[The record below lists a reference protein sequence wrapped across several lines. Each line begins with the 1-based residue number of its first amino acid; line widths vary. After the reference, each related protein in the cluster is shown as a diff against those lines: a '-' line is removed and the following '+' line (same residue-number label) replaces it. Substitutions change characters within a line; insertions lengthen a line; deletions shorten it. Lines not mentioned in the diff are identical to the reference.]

1 MNSRMKFVDVTLR
14 DAHQCL
20 WSTRMTTPMMAPI
33 LPTLDRV
40 GYDVINILGG
50 AVFDVCVRYLRENPW
65 RRVQYLCERLETPID
80 ALTRGQSLYTFE
92 LFPDDIVSLNSQVL
106 ARLGVDIL
114 TVYDALNDN
123 RNLESSIRSGR
134 DAGMKMNGWMT
145 YTLSPVHTD
154 AYYVER
160 AHELVKMGVDFLCV
174 KDPTGLLTPER
185 GRTLFPALVKAV
197 KGKGIPFQLHSHCQS
212 ALAPEVYTEAMKAGF
227 GYAYTALE
235 PLGNGASLPE
245 TQDIDRRA
253 RALGMATSLD
263 PEAMAEASKYFE
275 WLTVREKK
283 PRGEVAKYDK
293 ALYEHQV
300 PGGMISNLKSQL
312 AGMHM
317 EHRLPQILEECGQVR
332 RDLGYP
338 ILVSPFAQYIVT
350 QAVLNVV
357 QGERYKTIP
366 DEVRKYACGYYGRLA
381 AQPSAEFLERA
392 RIKPGEMA
400 TERAADHI
408 EPWLP
413 RLRER
418 LGRAASD
425 EDLLLHA
432 FYDDA
437 LVAAV
442 RDPTPECEVTTTPLR
457 ELVKWLHERRDIQRA
472 RIRFAGTEISFT
484 A

>member
-1 MNSRMKFVDVTLR
+1 MKKRMRFVDVTLR

-33 LPTLDRV
+33 LSTLDRA

-50 AVFDVCVRYLRENPW
+50 AVFDVCVRYLHENPW

-92 LFPDDIVSLNSQVL
+92 LFPDDVVELNSQVL

-123 RNLESSIRSGR
+123 RNLESSIRSGKA
-134 DAGMKMNGWMT
+134 AGLRMNGWMT

-160 AHELVKMGVDFLCV
+160 ARELVKMGVEFLCV

-185 GRTLFPALVKAV
+185 GRTLFPALVKA
-197 KGKGIPFQLHSHCQS
+197 GKGIPLQLHSHCQS

-227 GYAYTALE
+227 TYAYTALE

-245 TQDIDRRA
+245 TQDINRRA
-253 RALGMATSLD
+253 GALGMTTALD
-263 PEAMAEASKYFE
+263 EGAMRDASKYFE
-275 WLTVREKK
+275 WLTIREGKS
-283 PRGEVAKYDK
+283 RGLVAKYDK
-293 ALYEHQV
+293 ALYEHQI
-300 PGGMISNLKSQL
+300 PGGMISNLRSQL
-312 AGMHM
+312 QTMGI
-317 EHRLPQILEECGQVR
+317 EQRLPEIMEEAARVR
-332 RDLGYP
+332 HDLGYP
-338 ILVSPFAQYIVT
+338 IVVSPFAQFIVT
-350 QAVLNVV
+350 QSVLNVV

-381 AQPSAEFLERA
+381 AQPAPEFLERA
-392 RIKPGEMA
+392 KIRPEEMVTERPGE
-400 TERAADHI
+400 HV

-413 RLRER
+413 KLRKQ
-418 LGRAASD
+418 LGAATSD

-432 FYDDA
+432 FYDDKLLA
-437 LVAAV
+437 PL
-442 RDPTPECEVTTTPLR
+442 RDPTPECEVSTTPLR
-457 ELVKWLHERRDIQRA
+457 ELVKWLHDKRDIQRA
-472 RIRFAGTEISFT
+472 RIRFAGTEISFNT
-484 A
+484 

>member
-1 MNSRMKFVDVTLR
+1 MKRRMKFVDVTLR

-33 LPTLDRV
+33 LSTLDRV
-40 GYDVINILGG
+40 GYDVVNILGG

-65 RRVQYLCERLETPID
+65 RRVQYLCERLDTPID

-92 LFPDDIVSLNSQVL
+92 LFPDDVVALNSQVL

-123 RNLESSIRSGR
+123 RNLESSIASGR
-134 DAGMKMNGWMT
+134 EAGMKMNGWMT

-160 AHELVKMGVDFLCV
+160 SRELVKMGVDFLCV

-185 GRTLFPALVKAV
+185 GRTLFPALVAAV
-197 KGKGIPFQLHSHCQS
+197 KGKRIPLQLHSHCQS

-227 GYAYTALE
+227 EYAYTALE

-253 RALGMATSLD
+253 RKLGMATRLD
-263 PEAMAEASKYFE
+263 ARAMREASQYLE

-283 PRGEVAKYDK
+283 PRGVVATYDK

-312 AGMHM
+312 ASMHM
-317 EHRLPQILEECGQVR
+317 EARLPEILEEVARVR
-332 RDLGYP
+332 CDLGYP

-357 QGERYKTIP
+357 QGERYRTIP
-366 DEVRKYACGYYGRLA
+366 DEVRKYACGFYGRLA
-381 AQPSAEFLERA
+381 AEPSALFLERA
-392 RIKPGEMA
+392 RIKPSERV
-400 TERAADHI
+400 TERAAEHI

-413 RLRER
+413 RLRKR
-418 LGRAASD
+418 LGSATSD

-437 LVAAV
+437 LVAPL
-442 RDPTPECEVTTTPLR
+442 RDPTPECEESTTPLR
-457 ELVKWLHERRDIQRA
+457 ELVKWLHDRRDIQRA
-472 RIRFAGTEISFT
+472 RIRFAGTEISFS

>member
-1 MNSRMKFVDVTLR
+1 MKFVDVTLR

-33 LPTLDRV
+33 LSTLDRV
-40 GYDVINILGG
+40 GYDVINVLGG
-50 AVFDVCVRYLRENPW
+50 AVFDVCVRYLQENPW
-65 RRVQYLCERLETPID
+65 RRVQYLCERLDTPID

-92 LFPDDIVSLNSQVL
+92 LFPDDVVELNSQVL
-106 ARLGVDIL
+106 ARLGVDVL

-134 DAGMKMNGWMT
+134 EAGMKMNGWMT

-160 AHELVKMGVDFLCV
+160 ARELVKMGVDFLCV
-174 KDPTGLLTPER
+174 KDPTGLLTPQR
-185 GRTLFPALVKAV
+185 GRTLFPALVQAV
-197 KGKGIPFQLHSHCQS
+197 KGKGIPLQLHSHCQS

-227 GYAYTALE
+227 EYAYTALE

-253 RALGMATSLD
+253 KALGMTTRLD
-263 PEAMAEASKYFE
+263 GDAMSEASKYLE

-283 PRGEVAKYDK
+283 PRGVVARYDK

-312 AGMHM
+312 AAMRM
-317 EHRLPQILEECGQVR
+317 EARLPEILEEVAQVR

-381 AQPSAEFLERA
+381 ADPAPEFLERA
-392 RIKPGEMA
+392 RIKPGEMV
-400 TERAADHI
+400 TDRAAGHI

-413 RLRER
+413 KLRAKH
-418 LGRAASD
+418 GTSTSD
-425 EDLLLHA
+425 EGLLLHA

-437 LVAAV
+437 LVAPL
-442 RDPTPECEVTTTPLR
+442 RDPTPECQTSTTPLR
-457 ELVKWLHERRDIQRA
+457 ELVKWLHDKRDIQRA

>member
-1 MNSRMKFVDVTLR
+1 MKKMRFVDVTLR

-33 LPTLDRV
+33 LSTLDRV

-92 LFPDDIVSLNSQVL
+92 LFPDDVVELNSRVL

-123 RNLESSIRSGR
+123 RNLESSIRSGKA
-134 DAGMKMNGWMT
+134 AGMKMNGWMT

-160 AHELVKMGVDFLCV
+160 AHELVRMGVDYLCV
-174 KDPTGLLTPER
+174 KDPTGLLTPAR

-197 KGKGIPFQLHSHCQS
+197 KGKRIPFQLHSHCQS

-227 GYAYTALE
+227 EYAYTALE

-253 RALGMATSLD
+253 RALGMETSLD

-275 WLTVREKK
+275 WLTVRDSK
-283 PRGEVAKYDK
+283 PRGVVATYDK

-312 AGMHM
+312 ATMRM
-317 EHRLPQILEECGQVR
+317 EHRLPEILEECGQVR

-357 QGERYKTIP
+357 QGERYRTIP

-381 AQPSAEFLERA
+381 AEPSAGFLERA
-392 RIKPGEMA
+392 RIKPGEMV
-400 TERAADHI
+400 TERAADHVD
-408 EPWLP
+408 PWLP

-418 LGRAASD
+418 LGSAASD

-432 FYDDA
+432 FYDDE
-437 LVAAV
+437 LVAAL
-442 RDPTPECEVTTTPLR
+442 RDPTPECEARTTPLR
-457 ELVKWLHERRDIQRA
+457 ELVKWLHDKRDIRHA
-472 RIRFAGTEISFT
+472 RIRFAGTEISFN